1 MNKLIRDGNVAVIFS
16 PNFGAGFS
24 TWGAPR
30 EAMFDPDLAQA
41 VLDDNEEA
49 IGRILETKYPDYTA
63 QNTDLR
69 VRWVPVGTKFRIEE
83 YDGAESVV
91 FFDESDYH
99 TA

>member
-16 PNFGAGFS
+16 PGFGAGFS

-30 EAMFDPDLAQA
+30 EAVFDPELAQA

-49 IGRILETKYPDYTA
+49 IDRIVATKYPDYTC
-63 QNTDLR
+63 QNVDLR
-69 VRWVPVGTKFRIEE
+69 VRWVPEGTKFRIEE

-91 FFDESDYH
+91 LFNEADYF